1 MVAPT
6 AMTTNLAPVSARVL
20 TSSAPTGAPHLP
32 ETARARVP
40 SLDGLRGVSILA
52 VLVAHALGTGNF
64 LSSSVINP
72 VVGDLGNLGVRVFFI
87 ISGFMITSLLFQEVA
102 KSGHISLKGFYLRR
116 TFRIFPA
123 FYTYLAVMFT
133 LSVLGVLHLSLA
145 DDLHAATYTVNFA
158 HDRSWYI
165 GHVWSLSVEEQFYL
179 LWPVALILWLP
190 GGRPG
195 VAQSTSL
202 SRAESTRRRAK
213 WVAIAVIFI
222 APFARVGTWVFLP
235 TQRALIG
242 EAFPTIADSIAFGC
256 LLASFRGDLDA
267 HKGYLGFLRSRW
279 FWLVPVAIV
288 ALNLSASHVGLFY
301 TFGETLLDLLIAVV
315 IDRAVRLP
323 DGLSGRLLNSRIL
336 VHIGVLSYSIYLWQ
350 QPFLNRHSSGLF
362 QSFPLSLI
370 AALACAHASYYLIER
385 PALRLRVR
393 LFG

>member
-1 MVAPT
+1 
-6 AMTTNLAPVSARVL
+6 MTTNIAPI
-20 TSSAPTGAPHLP
+20 P
-32 ETARARVP
+32 ARAPSSNAPAGTPAPEAARGRVP
-40 SLDGLRGVSILA
+40 SLDGLRGISILA
-52 VLVAHALGTGNF
+52 VLVAHALGTRNF
-64 LSSSVINP
+64 LPASAVKPYI
-72 VVGDLGNLGVRVFFI
+72 GDLGNLGVRVFFI

-102 KSGHISLKGFYLRR
+102 KSGHISLKSFYLRR

-133 LSVLGVLHLSLA
+133 LGVLGVVHLSLA

-158 HDRSWYI
+158 HDPSWYI
-165 GHVWSLSVEEQFYL
+165 GHVWSLSVEEQFYM
-179 LWPVALILWLP
+179 LWPLALILWQP
-190 GGRPG
+190 GGGPG
-195 VAQSTSL
+195 VAPPTSL
-202 SRAESTRRRAK
+202 AKAENTRRRAK
-213 WVAIAVIFI
+213 LVAIAVILL
-222 APFARVGTWVFLP
+222 APFARVGTWILLP
-235 TQRALIG
+235 SERSLIG

-256 LLASFRGDLDA
+256 LLASFRGYLDK
-267 HKGYLGFLRSRW
+267 HTGYLAFLRSPW
-279 FWLVPVAIV
+279 FWLIPVAIV

-323 DGLSGRLLNSRIL
+323 DGLSGRLLNSRLL

-350 QPFLNRHSSGLF
+350 QPFLNKRSSGLF

-370 AALACAHASYYLIER
+370 AALACAHVSYYLIER

>member
-20 TSSAPTGAPHLP
+20 ASSAPMSARMP
-32 ETARARVP
+32 EAARARVP
-40 SLDGLRGVSILA
+40 SLDGLRGISILA
-52 VLVAHALGTGNF
+52 VLVAHALGTDNF
-64 LSSSVINP
+64 LSAGAINP
-72 VVGDLGNLGVRVFFI
+72 VFGDLGNLGVRVFFI

-123 FYTYLAVMFT
+123 FYAYLAVMFA
-133 LSVLGVLHLSLA
+133 LGVLGVLHLSLA
-145 DDLHAATYTVNFA
+145 DNLHAATYTVNFA
-158 HDRSWYI
+158 HERSWYI

-179 LWPVALILWLP
+179 LWPLALILW
-190 GGRPG
+190 RPG
-195 VAQSTSL
+195 DRPGMAHLTPL
-202 SRAESTRRRAK
+202 ARAEDARRRAK
-213 WVAIAVIFI
+213 WAAIAVIII

-256 LLASFRGDLDA
+256 LLAGFRGDLDA
-267 HKGYLGFLRSRW
+267 HQGYLGFLRSRW

-301 TFGETLLDLLIAVV
+301 TFGETLLNLLIAVL

-323 DGLSGRLLNSRIL
+323 DGPSGRFLNSRLL

-350 QPFLNRHSSGLF
+350 QPFLNRHSSGLL
-362 QSFPLSLI
+362 QAFPLNLI
-370 AALACAHASYYLIER
+370 AAVACAHASYYLIER